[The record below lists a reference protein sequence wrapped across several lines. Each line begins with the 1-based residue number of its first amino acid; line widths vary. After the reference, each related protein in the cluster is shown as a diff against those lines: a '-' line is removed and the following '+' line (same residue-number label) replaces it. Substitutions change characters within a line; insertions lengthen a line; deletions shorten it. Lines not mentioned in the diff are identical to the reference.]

1 MMEKSKRDR
10 WLSLPNQRA
19 WKEELQKLLCR
30 SDAAVE
36 SALVRL
42 YDFQSPLERAVA
54 SSVSEN
60 GVGFNRVDANV
71 LSKYACMVKM
81 GHHLTKNEVC
91 FVRARILKYWKQL
104 MVLSKQKLQQ
114 ERAEEEEERA
124 KHAHSC
130 SVDATGPTHSTS
142 DSATDPDPVPG
153 TCDSCTIA
161 ESISGS
167 DIPNVYIV

>member
-10 WLSLPNQRA
+10 WLALPNQRA

-60 GVGFNRVDANV
+60 GVGFNRVDAKV
-71 LSKYACMVKM
+71 LSKYAYMVKF
-81 GHHLTKNEVC
+81 GHHLTKNEVY

-114 ERAEEEEERA
+114 ERAEEEARNA
-124 KHAHSC
+124 S
-130 SVDATGPTHSTS
+130 SSPTDSMCPSDSTS
-142 DSATDPDPVPG
+142 DSDLDRGAA
-153 TCDSCTIA
+153 IH
-161 ESISGS
+161 
-167 DIPNVYIV
+167 DIPAGSLSVGAIPESYIISTSAD

>member
-10 WLSLPNQRA
+10 WLGLPNQRA

-114 ERAEEEEERA
+114 ERAEEEARNVCSCPDDEVC
-124 KHAHSC
+124 HS
-130 SVDATGPTHSTS
+130 DSTS
-142 DSATDPDPVPG
+142 DSVTDP
-153 TCDSCTIA
+153 
-161 ESISGS
+161 SGS
-167 DIPNVYIV
+167 IMNVASTADNDTASTFIEW

>member
-1 MMEKSKRDR
+1 MEKSKRDR
-10 WLSLPNQRA
+10 WLNLPNQRA

-30 SDAAVE
+30 SDVAVE

-114 ERAEEEEERA
+114 ERAEEEARNVYSCTDDEVC
-124 KHAHSC
+124 HS
-130 SVDATGPTHSTS
+130 DSTS
-142 DSATDPDPVPG
+142 DSVPDH
-153 TCDSCTIA
+153 
-161 ESISGS
+161 SGS
-167 DIPNVYIV
+167 IMNTASTADNDTANTSIEW